1 MTFEKAFPLDQF
13 SNALPDWINTE
24 VNDAIAKV
32 AKEMRETIKILNNS
46 TFSTEIVGWMPTVS
60 QMIQNLYIDYKID
73 INEIPM
79 KYRVQ

>member
-1 MTFEKAFPLDQF
+1 M
-13 SNALPDWINTE
+13 PDWINTE

>member
-13 SNALPDWINTE
+13 SNTLPDWINTE